1 MIGYMQ
7 VAFDKSGSAKLEKR
21 YNKVKWQ
28 VYGRTKYPNRAMIRR
43 GFDAESC

>member
-7 VAFDKSGSAKLEKR
+7 VAFDNAKLEKR